1 MNTKLLKDVWH
12 SPCDD
17 GSTLLVLMALADEAN
32 EHGEYTAE
40 MPTIARKARQSERNC
55 RYILRRL
62 ESLQI
67 IECLQANGRGHK
79 NSYRISTQNLQRLQT
94 LQTLQPLPPFETLQP
109 LPPLRQSQQEQEVTA
124 SENAE
129 TLQPLPPLVNTANPA
144 NPANPATIAPFAGFV
159 TPSPL
164 HSPTLDI
171 QDKEQDLSPKAPL
184 PAETAPAEMSNNGPP
199 PPAPPPKRSRKPPRL
214 DMNYT
219 PGFSKWWAVYPPDRR
234 TDKPQ
239 CFAKWQEYNLE
250 PRTEELVAKIERLK
264 NTTWNRPR
272 AERGFIKSSLPYL
285 NGGRFEDELVPLDG
299 TTTLAKERT
308 PL

>member
-1 MNTKLLKDVWH
+1 MNTKLLKDVWQ
-12 SPCDD
+12 SPCGD

-32 EHGEYTAE
+32 DHGEYTAE

-94 LQTLQPLPPFETLQP
+94 LQPLPPFETLQP
-109 LPPLRQSQQEQEVTA
+109 LPGLRQGQQEQGVA
-124 SENAE
+124 VPGGVE
-129 TLQPLPPLVNTANPA
+129 TLQPLPPLVNPA
-144 NPANPATIAPFAGFV
+144 NPANPATIAGFN

-164 HSPTLDI
+164 NSPTLHI
-171 QDKEQDLSPKAPL
+171 QDKDLSPPSPL
-184 PAETAPAEMSNNGPP
+184 TAETAPADIDGNGPP
-199 PPAPPPKRSRKPPRL
+199 QPPALPPKRSRKPAYL
-214 DMNYT
+214 NTNYT
-219 PGFSKWWAVYPPDRR
+219 PGFSKWWAVYPADRR

-239 CFAKWQEYNLE
+239 CFAKWQEYDLE
-250 PRTEELVAKIERLK
+250 ARTEELVAKIERLK

-285 NGGRFEDELVPLDG
+285 NGGRFEDELVPLDC
-299 TTTLAKERT
+299 AENSAT
-308 PL
+308 PSLIHKRPYMG